1 MNKKAY
7 STPEVEIEKFL
18 IGQDIC
24 TFSSGLEES
33 DNSGD
38 LGGGGGLDF

>member
-18 IGQDIC
+18 IESEIVR
-24 TFSSGLEES
+24 TSGLEN
-33 DNSGD
+33 DNNFGGANNGD
-38 LGGGGGLDF
+38 GDWEF